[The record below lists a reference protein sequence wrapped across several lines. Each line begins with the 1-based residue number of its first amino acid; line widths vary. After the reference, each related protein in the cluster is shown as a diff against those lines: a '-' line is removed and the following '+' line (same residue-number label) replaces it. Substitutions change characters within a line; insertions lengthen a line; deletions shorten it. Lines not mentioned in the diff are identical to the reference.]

1 MQDDKLSIP
10 TKLVELEIRLP
21 VAMLRCITHIAVAKG
36 INVKD
41 AIKEAIA
48 EYMEEQ
54 KQNR

>member
-10 TKLVELEIRLP
+10 TNLVELEIRLP
-21 VAMLRCITHIAVAKG
+21 VAILRGITQISVAKG
-36 INVKD
+36 MGVKD

-48 EYMEEQ
+48 EYLDGQ

>member
-21 VAMLRCITHIAVAKG
+21 VAILRGITQIAVAKG

>member
-10 TKLVELEIRLP
+10 TNLVELEIRLP
-21 VAMLRCITHIAVAKG
+21 VAILRGITQISVAKG
-36 INVKD
+36 MGVKD

-48 EYMEEQ
+48 EYLDGR